1 MTLSSEYIKN
11 KAYDLGFHKVGIT
24 NAAHTKK
31 EKNNLE
37 DWISQKKHGDMKWM
51 EKRKSERGDIFNYF
65 PEAKTVI
72 SLGYNYYVGKTQSQ
86 LDSSYKVSNY
96 AWGDDYHDIIK
107 TKLFALLEQ
116 IKKKSPNI
124 KGLVCVDTAPLMEK
138 VWAQRAGLGWQGKHT
153 NLISQ
158 DYGSWLFLGELVL
171 NVDLATDAPFSED
184 LCGSCTACIDECP
197 TQALDE
203 YKIDA
208 SKCISYLT
216 IEHRGEFH
224 KGQDNLDG
232 WIYGC
237 DICQEVCPWNIKFSK
252 ISKDSYFEPRE
263 EIIDNTDQDWN
274 NLSQDD
280 FSKVFKKSA
289 VKRTKFSGLKRNID
303 HNKTMISKRSEV
315 KK

>member
-1 MTLSSEYIKN
+1 MALSSEYIKN

-153 NLISQ
+153 NLIST
-158 DYGSWLFLGELVL
+158 DYGSWLFLGEIIL
-171 NVDLATDAPFSED
+171 DIDIEIDEPFSED
-184 LCGSCTACIDECP
+184 LCGSCTACIDACP

-203 YKIDA
+203 YILDS

-216 IEHRGEFH
+216 IEHKGDFSNGE
-224 KGQDNLDG
+224 DNLSG

-237 DICQEVCPWNIKFSK
+237 DICQEVCPWNISFSK
-252 ISKDSYFEPRE
+252 ISEESYFKPRE
-263 EIIDNTDQDWN
+263 KIVNNTDQDWR
-274 NLSQDD
+274 NLSQLD
-280 FSKVFKKSA
+280 FSTIFKNSA

-303 HNKTMISKRSEV
+303 SIEKEKI
-315 KK
+315 